1 MGEYSKSIENF
12 LSLYLSR
19 PGSTLP
25 KNALWVVSFEN
36 LNNIKE
42 ALKLTAKYE
51 PNSWS
56 VEKGLN
62 FYLDNPDYSKTCYFV
77 QAVSVPGE
85 QAIINP
91 EGLQYNSFIRTPVGG
106 GRSDFSNLQM
116 TFLDSNI
123 NFVDIVL
130 RTWVITTARL
140 GMIAR
145 DTTKPDQRY
154 RGTINVV
161 KLGTFSR
168 SSSGPEI
175 LQRYTFY
182 GACPV
187 SISNEEY
194 NYTGASSPTNRD
206 VTFTF
211 LDYKFESKGDSFID
225 SNKAFT
231 QEVKVTPQA
240 TNKLPQ
246 I

>member
-1 MGEYSKSIENF
+1 MGEYTKSIENF

-25 KNALWVVSFEN
+25 KNALWVVDFES
-36 LNNIKE
+36 LNTVKP
-42 ALKLTAKYE
+42 ALLETAKYE
-51 PNSWS
+51 PTPWS
-56 VEKGLN
+56 IEKGLN
-62 FYLDNPDYSKTCYFV
+62 FYLDNTDYSKRCFFV

-106 GRSDFSNLQM
+106 GRSDFPALQM

-123 NFVDIVL
+123 SFVDVVL

-145 DTTKPDQRY
+145 NDPKQQY
-154 RGTINVV
+154 RGNINIV

-168 SSSGPEI
+168 TSSGPEI
-175 LQRYTFY
+175 LQRYTFKN
-182 GACPV
+182 ACPV
-187 SISNEEY
+187 SISSEEY
-194 NYTGASSPTNRD
+194 NYTGATSPTNRE

-211 LDYKFESKGDSFID
+211 LDYEFQSKGDSFIN
-225 SNKAFT
+225 SNNTSEAPP
-231 QEVKVTPQA
+231 KVSS
-240 TNKLPQ
+240 KLP
-246 I
+246 II